1 MTTTEIYICR
11 EGQAL
16 EDGQVEY
23 SDRIISREDAESDAF
38 IRCSAHGWI
47 KKIAYY
53 KVNDAGDFRI
63 FYAYTNPNVL
73 PEGRPQASK
82 NAVGKS
88 ARVNKK
94 KIKQKNTLW
103 RKLAFWSRARRR

>member
-23 SDRIISREDAESDAF
+23 SDRVNSREDAESDALL
-38 IRCSAHGWI
+38 RCAAHGWI

-53 KVNDAGDFRI
+53 KVNDAGDFRV
-63 FYAYTNPNVL
+63 FYTYTNPNAL
-73 PEGRPQASK
+73 SEGKRPDSK
-82 NAVGKS
+82 NTVGKPV
-88 ARVNKK
+88 RVNRKK
-94 KIKQKNTLW
+94 VKQKNTLW
-103 RKLAFWSRARRR
+103 RKLAFWSGRRRR